1 MPPLKYSLPQG
12 NNVKA
17 AMIGGVN
24 EYVQH
29 TSVSWNSTIF
39 NADGSIKKEPS
50 KYSSFDPEN
59 LSDSEKKLAK
69 AYANGEFSGKP
80 AECTPD
86 TMKNIVL
93 TGEAIQISPEET
105 NAVASSLINMVE
117 NDIDTAVSQINTNA
131 ENAFIDDYH
140 FIKQLADTLAPDL
153 TKDEIKQ
160 CLADN
165 DITYH
170 TMVTD
175 PTDSIKSKIEKLTKV
190 GNELK
195 EIADKTTAASNQ
207 FVGTDNQIG
216 GLFQ

>member
-1 MPPLKYSLPQG
+1 
-12 NNVKA
+12 
-17 AMIGGVN
+17 
-24 EYVQH
+24 
-29 TSVSWNSTIF
+29 
-39 NADGSIKKEPS
+39 
-50 KYSSFDPEN
+50 
-59 LSDSEKKLAK
+59 
-69 AYANGEFSGKP
+69 
-80 AECTPD
+80 
-86 TMKNIVL
+86 MKNIVL

-165 DITYH
+165 DITYQ

-175 PTDSIKSKIEKLTKV
+175 PTDSIKSKTEKLTKV
-190 GNELK
+190 GNELT